1 MTGGPETGSTR
12 PAAPGPAPRPPAA
25 LLRIPPFPRA
35 RIAALAAAAPN
46 DAVGDP
52 DALIARLRSLRVGGS
67 FWGAQPALP
76 SGRDL
81 VFAAR
86 SRPQLRAMLAA
97 APADAALRGIAT
109 GASLAGLFRARGAD
123 PWWLAARCVTLFA
136 DADDEIALIGAVAG
150 CRLHLFGSGR
160 FAALGDGRDPA
171 TLAAVVRT
179 ELLTARAWRDPFT
192 GAATT
197 PDALLTQ
204 LGAWRTLIDGNR
216 DVTRVLGVAGWK
228 RETMEALL
236 WGGGAGPRYRPG
248 PAGTGTTLLWRSRVP
263 PAILDQIEAEATP
276 LGEIEDGFLRSTGL
290 GANCVPPLSITVD
303 RSGVHFDPRQPS
315 DLETLLERGDIAP
328 ALQARAEA
336 LMTRIVTAGLS
347 KYGRGAAAVPR
358 PAGARRHVLVTGQVE
373 DDRSVQCGGGG
384 KTNLDLLVAARA
396 AEPDAY
402 LIYKPH
408 PDVEAGHRKGAI
420 EDDVALRHAD
430 RIERDTPISALLDMV
445 DAIHV
450 LTSLAGFEALLRDKQ
465 VITHGVPFYAGW
477 GLTRDLGPVPAR
489 RAVRRSLAE
498 LVAAVLILY
507 PRYLDPVTRLPCE
520 VELLV
525 ERMIAD
531 EAMTP
536 SLLERLR
543 ILQGK
548 AKRSLARLG
557 IGR

>member
-1 MTGGPETGSTR
+1 MSTA
-12 PAAPGPAPRPPAA
+12 PAF
-25 LLRIPPFPRA
+25 LRVPPFPRA
-35 RIAALAAAAPN
+35 RA
-46 DAVGDP
+46 
-52 DALIARLRSLRVGGS
+52 ARLVAEGAGAFEESAEAVVAQLRARRVGGS
-67 FWGAQPALP
+67 FWGPQPALP
-76 SGRDL
+76 
-81 VFAAR
+81 AAR
-86 SRPQLRAMLAA
+86 RLLFAPRSRAQLRTMLAA
-97 APADAALRGIAT
+97 APSGAAAQGITT
-109 GASLAGLFRARGAD
+109 GARLPELLAVRDAD
-123 PWWLAARCVTLFA
+123 PWWLLHHCTTLFA
-136 DADDEIALIGAVAG
+136 DADDEIALVGALAG
-150 CRLHLFGSGR
+150 CPLRLFGPGR
-160 FAALGDGRDPA
+160 FAALGDDSDSA
-171 TLAAVVRT
+171 ALAAVVRT
-179 ELLTARAWRDPFT
+179 ELLDDRHYRDPFT
-192 GAATT
+192 AAAVPIGTVI
-197 PDALLTQ
+197 AQ
-204 LGAWRTLIDGNR
+204 LAAWRDLIDGNR

-236 WGGGAGPRYRPG
+236 WDGGAGPRYRIG
-248 PAGTGTTLLWRSRVP
+248 GQAEGTTLLWRSRVP
-263 PAILDQIEAEATP
+263 PAQLRQLEAEDVAI
-276 LGEIEDGFLRSTGL
+276 GEIEDGFVRSTGL

-303 RSGVHFDPRQPS
+303 RRGVHFDPAQQS
-315 DLETLLERGDIAP
+315 DLELLLEAGAFTPDLR
-328 ALQARAEA
+328 ARAES

-347 KYGRGAAAVPR
+347 KYGRGAAALSR

-384 KTNLDLLVAARA
+384 MTNLDLLKAARA
-396 AEPDAY
+396 AEPDSY

-420 EDDVALRHAD
+420 DDAVAYTYAD
-430 RIERDTPISALLDMV
+430 AIERTAPISALLDMV

-450 LTSLAGFEALLRDKQ
+450 LTSLAGFEALLRGKQ

-489 RAVRRSLAE
+489 RTARRSLAE

-525 ERMIAD
+525 DRMIAD

-536 SLLERLR
+536 TLLERLR
-543 ILQGK
+543 IAQGK